1 MPESKFGE
9 TFLLLFLIC
18 MLFFVV
24 GDWIERSKRIE
35 AKRGGTPCRHCQCL
49 AGAVALEREAHLR
62 CGLKRIRAIAS
73 DSTFPDDGAYDRIAE
88 EATSLLD
95 ALAAPPETGAT
106 DAR

>member
-1 MPESKFGE
+1 MMDK
-9 TFLLLFLIC
+9 LVHALRALAHAAI
-18 MLFFVV
+18 
-24 GDWIERSKRIE
+24 RSC
-35 AKRGGTPCRHCQCL
+35 GTDVRDVALTGAIHL
-49 AGAVALEREAHLR
+49 ATVALEREATLR

-95 ALAAPPETGAT
+95 ALPAPPETGAP